1 VSGPIL
7 LEAVLFDLDGT
18 LADTAP
24 DLIDAANR
32 TLVELGREPAPAERL
47 RPMVSQGGAA
57 ILRAAMPD
65 WDPVDTAPLKRFL
78 DLYRERICDGTRLYD
93 DVPELLDRIEGAGK
107 GWGIVTNKPGWL
119 TTPLLEALGLA
130 GRAGSVVSGDTL
142 ATRKP
147 DPAPVLHAC
156 RELSARARHAALVG
170 DDARDLDAAVN
181 AGALPVLVDWGYG
194 SAQARASHPAVSR
207 AARPL
212 DLLPLLGIAP

>member
-1 VSGPIL
+1 MSGAPGF
-7 LEAVLFDLDGT
+7 EAVLFDLDGT
-18 LADTAP
+18 LAHTAP

-32 TLVELGREPAPAERL
+32 TLAELGRPPAPAGRL
-47 RPMVSQGGAA
+47 QPMVSQGGAA

-65 WDPVDTAPLKRFL
+65 WDPADAAPLKRFL
-78 DLYRERICDGTRLYD
+78 ELYRERICDGTRLYA
-93 DVPELLDRIEGAGK
+93 DVPELLDRIEAAGK

-142 ATRKP
+142 PTRKP

-181 AGALPVLVDWGYG
+181 AGVQPVLVDWGYG
-194 SAQARASHPAVSR
+194 SAQARASHPGVPR